1 MPEIKIRY
9 KPRTHFVPFHNREQR
24 FACMVAHRRAGKTVA
39 CVNEAVTRALYSRK
53 HRPRYA
59 YIGPLL
65 KQAKKI
71 AWEYLKEYT
80 NGFQGKKP
88 SESELT
94 VKLAHNN
101 AEISIYGAD
110 NPDAFRGQYFDGV
123 ILDEYGDMAP
133 SVWSKVLLPT
143 LADRQGWAVF
153 IGTPKGKN
161 HFYKIFRRSQGLDL
175 PENSHE
181 YLTKLSWYNFI
192 LRANESGILPP
203 DELMLQRS
211 EMTEDEYLQEYEC
224 SFDAAVL
231 GTYYASLITL
241 IESRN
246 QVRED
251 VVYDPEFPVF
261 VVFDLGFSDSTA
273 AWFYQERPD
282 GLAIIDYEE
291 ASGKALS
298 YYFDT
303 LRHKGYRYG
312 KIWLPHDARAKS
324 LQTGRST
331 VEQFLAQPFP
341 TFDTGQSRLVDIVP
355 NLALQHGIDAA
366 RLVLPSCHFNSVKCF
381 PGVEALRAYRRR
393 WDEEL
398 RVFSEAPLH
407 DWSSHGSDAF
417 RYLALVSRERIV
429 PAKSP
434 EKIDPNRPVQYT
446 LDQLWD
452 MNKSSQRSKLRV

>member
-1 MPEIKIRY
+1 MPEIAIRY
-9 KPRTHFVPFHNREQR
+9 QPRRHFFPFHNREQR

-39 CVNEAVTRALYSRK
+39 CVNEAVTRALYSKR

-80 NGFQGKKP
+80 AGMQGKKP

-94 VKLAHNN
+94 VKLVHNN

-175 PENSHE
+175 PENHHE
-181 YLTKLSWYNFI
+181 YLTKMSWYNFI
-192 LRANESGILPP
+192 LRASESGILPP

-231 GTYYASLITL
+231 GTYYASLINL
-241 IESRN
+241 IETRG
-246 QVRED
+246 QVSEA
-251 VVYDPEFPVF
+251 VEYDPNFPVY
-261 VVFDLGFSDSTA
+261 VVFDLGYSDSTA
-273 AWFYQERPD
+273 AWFYQTRPD

-331 VEQFLAQPFP
+331 VEQFLAQAFP
-341 TFDTGQSRLVDIVP
+341 TFDEGQTRLVDIVP
-355 NLALQHGIDAA
+355 NLSLQHGIDAA
-366 RLVLPSCHFNSVKCF
+366 RLIIPSCHFNVAKTHIGLEC
-381 PGVEALRAYRRR
+381 LRAYRRR

-398 RVFSEAPLH
+398 RVFSDTPLH
-407 DWSSHGSDAF
+407 DWSSHGADAF
-417 RYLALVSRERIV
+417 RYLALVAKERIV
-429 PAKSP
+429 LPKSVSQ
-434 EKIDPNRPVQYT
+434 IDLNAPVQYT
-446 LDQLWD
+446 LDDLWE
-452 MNKSSQRSKLRV
+452 MNKSSSRSRMRI

>member
-1 MPEIKIRY
+1 MTEIQIRY
-9 KPRTHFVPFHNREQR
+9 RPRSQFRPFHERDQR

-39 CVNEAVTRALYSRK
+39 CVNEAVTRALYSKK

-80 NGFQGKKP
+80 AGMQGKKP

-94 VKLAHNN
+94 VKLVHNN

-175 PENSHE
+175 PENAHE
-181 YLTKLSWYNFI
+181 YLTKMSWYNFI
-192 LRANESGILPP
+192 LRASESGILPP

-211 EMTEDEYLQEYEC
+211 EMTEDEYQQEYEC

-231 GTYYASLITL
+231 GTYYAQIINL
-241 IESRN
+241 IESREQIN
-246 QVRED
+246 ESVEH
-251 VVYDPEFPVF
+251 DPEFPVYCA
-261 VVFDLGFSDSTA
+261 FDLGFTDSTA
-273 AWFYQERPD
+273 VWFWQERLD

-291 ASGKALS
+291 GASKALS
-298 YYFDT
+298 YYFDI
-303 LRHKGYRYG
+303 LRNKGYRYG

-331 VEQFLAQPFP
+331 VEQFLAQSFP
-341 TFDTGQSRLVDIVP
+341 TFDTGQSRLIDIVP
-355 NLALQHGIDAA
+355 NLSLQHGIDAA
-366 RLVLPSCHFNSVKCF
+366 RLILPSCYFNTTKTYI
-381 PGVEALRAYRRR
+381 GVECLRAYRRR
-393 WDEEL
+393 WDEEA
-398 RVFSEAPLH
+398 RVFSDAPMH
-407 DWSSHGSDAF
+407 DWTSHGADAF
-417 RYLALVSRERIV
+417 RYLALVGRERIV
-429 PAKSP
+429 PAKTIQSL
-434 EKIDPNRPVQYT
+434 NLNAPVQYT
-446 LDQLWD
+446 LDELWE
-452 MNKSSQRSKLRV
+452 MNKISPRLKMRI

>member
-1 MPEIKIRY
+1 
-9 KPRTHFVPFHNREQR
+9 
-24 FACMVAHRRAGKTVA
+24 MVAHRRAGKTVA

-80 NGFQGKKP
+80 VGFQGKKP

-123 ILDEYGDMAP
+123 VLDEYGDMAP

-192 LRANESGILPP
+192 LRASESGILAP
-203 DELMLQRS
+203 DELLLQRS
-211 EMTEDEYLQEYEC
+211 EMTEDEYLQEFEC

-231 GTYYASLITL
+231 GTYYASILTL

-246 QVRED
+246 QIRPEVE
-251 VVYDPEFPVF
+251 YDPNFPVF
-261 VVFDLGFSDSTA
+261 VVFDLGYTDSTA
-273 AWFYQERPD
+273 AWFWQERPD

-331 VEQFLAQPFP
+331 VEQFLAQAFP
-341 TFDTGQSRLVDIVP
+341 TYDTGQTRLVDIVP
-355 NLALQHGIDAA
+355 NLSLQHGIDAA
-366 RLVLPSCHFNSVKCF
+366 RLILPSCHFNSVKTHI
-381 PGVEALRAYRRR
+381 GVECLRAYRRR

-398 RVFSEAPLH
+398 RIFSESPLH

-429 PAKSP
+429 APSKSDLP
-434 EKIDPNRPVQYT
+434 DLNAPPRIT
-446 LDQLWD
+446 LDQLWETT
-452 MNKSSQRSKLRV
+452 KQSIRSRMRI

>member
-1 MPEIKIRY
+1 
-9 KPRTHFVPFHNREQR
+9 
-24 FACMVAHRRAGKTVA
+24 MVAHRRAGKTVA

-80 NGFQGKKP
+80 SGFQAKKP

-94 VKLAHNN
+94 VILEHNK

-123 ILDEYGDMAP
+123 VLDEYGDMAP

-175 PENSHE
+175 PENAHD

-192 LRANESGILPP
+192 LRASESGILPH

-231 GTYYASLITL
+231 GTYYASILTL

-246 QVRED
+246 QVRPE
-251 VVYDPEFPVF
+251 VEYDPQFPVF
-261 VVFDLGFSDSTA
+261 VAFDLGYTDSTA
-273 AWFYQERPD
+273 AWFWQERPD

-331 VEQFLAQPFP
+331 VEQFLAQSFP
-341 TFDTGQSRLVDIVP
+341 TYDTGQTRLVDIVP
-355 NLALQHGIDAA
+355 NLSLQHGIDAA
-366 RLVLPSCHFNSVKCF
+366 RLILPSCHFNSVKCF
-381 PGVEALRAYRRR
+381 PGIEALRSYRRR

-398 RVFSEAPLH
+398 RVFSESPLH
-407 DWSSHGSDAF
+407 DWTSHGSDAF

-429 PAKSP
+429 PAKKP
-434 EKIDPNRPVQYT
+434 DLPDLNAPPRFT
-446 LDQLWD
+446 LDMLWD
-452 MNKSSQRSKLRV
+452 SAKTSLRSRMRV